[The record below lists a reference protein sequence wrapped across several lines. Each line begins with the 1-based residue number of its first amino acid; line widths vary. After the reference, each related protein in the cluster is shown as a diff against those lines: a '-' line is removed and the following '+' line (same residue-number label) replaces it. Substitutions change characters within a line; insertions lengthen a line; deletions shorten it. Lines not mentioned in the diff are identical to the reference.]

1 MFNTPKNVET
11 KINFI
16 LKYLFII
23 DKKIFTESYFIY
35 FITKSYFI
43 YIFQEYIHWPGIHIH

>member
-1 MFNTPKNVET
+1 MFNTPKNVQT
-11 KINFI
+11 KNNFI
-16 LKYLFII
+16 LKYFFII